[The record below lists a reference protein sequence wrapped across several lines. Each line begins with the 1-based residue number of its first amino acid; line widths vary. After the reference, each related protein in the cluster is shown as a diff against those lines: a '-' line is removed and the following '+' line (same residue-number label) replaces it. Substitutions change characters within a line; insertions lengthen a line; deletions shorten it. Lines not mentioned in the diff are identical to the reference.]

1 MRTKTL
7 TVSTLVLT
15 FVLLGLS
22 LWFLTAD
29 VYADQHKQ
37 YSGESAPGES
47 RNFCGSAY
55 DVVLLKGDGF
65 MGGEVPVNQAVLDKQ
80 CVEKAGRSVAIGSA
94 LAGAGV
100 VVGLLALGSLRLG
113 RDTTASTDRSD
124 DHAVSS

>member
-1 MRTKTL
+1 M
-7 TVSTLVLT
+7 STFVLT
-15 FVLLGLS
+15 FVMLGLS

-55 DVVLLKGDGF
+55 DVALLKGDGY

-100 VVGLLALGSLRLG
+100 VVGLLAAGGVVFRG
-113 RDTTASTDRSD
+113 RDTAATEDRVD
-124 DHAVSS
+124 EHAVSS